1 MDEPLSG
8 TSPYTAAMPVPS
20 GPIADPQS
28 GLPTPAWYRWCLA
41 IYTRTGSGVGIGTG
55 DVQTQAVDAQSTADT
70 AQTEAGA
77 AQVSADA
84 AQATADTAQATADT
98 ASTAATA
105 AQTTADTAAADLV
118 IETAARIAAD
128 AALLPKSNPVFTGPI
143 TNGVGGPTWTHGV
156 GAPVSS
162 VPQGSLYTDDTG
174 AIGLTL
180 YVSRGGGTWL
190 PVVGV

>member
-1 MDEPLSG
+1 MSG

-28 GLPTPAWYRWCLA
+28 GIPTPAWYRWCLA
-41 IYTRTGSGVGIGTG
+41 IYTRTGAGVGIGTG

-84 AQATADTAQATADT
+84 AQATADTASTAAVAAQATADT
-98 ASTAATA
+98 AAAN
-105 AQTTADTAAADLV
+105 LV
-118 IETAARIAAD
+118 IETANRIAAD
-128 AALLPKSNPVFTGPI
+128 ALLLPKLNPVFTGPI